1 MRPVA
6 LEYERDRFVVV
17 HECTGCGV
25 RRRNRAHR
33 DDNLSPLVGG

>member
-1 MRPVA
+1 MRPIA
-6 LEYERDRFVVV
+6 LEYARDGFAVV

-33 DDNLSPLVGG
+33 DDDLAPLLGG